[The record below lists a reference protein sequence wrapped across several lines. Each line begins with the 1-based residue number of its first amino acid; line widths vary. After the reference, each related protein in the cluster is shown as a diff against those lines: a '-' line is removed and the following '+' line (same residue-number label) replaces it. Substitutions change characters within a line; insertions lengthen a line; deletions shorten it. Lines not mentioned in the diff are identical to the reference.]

1 MDLYLKMRKKMMTR
15 KVLVWVTYTLAAIAL
30 ITFNMFDY
38 EVPIIISDVVAVIT
52 LCWGLLELLNVRIYY
67 AEIDGEDIIIDRGA
81 FLVKLLVNGEEQ
93 DTMFGKSYME
103 AKLGSGVGIVVCA
116 QAFLSYHIM
125 FSDGRKPIDL

>member
-38 EVPIIISDVVAVIT
+38 EVPIIISAVVAVIT
-52 LCWGLLELLNVRIYY
+52 LCWGLSELLNVRIYY

-81 FLVKLLVNGEEQ
+81 FVVKLLVNGEEQ

-116 QAFLSYHIM
+116 QAFLSYHIT